1 MNWAGKHGSKHIKL
15 YGTLTDKRTGE
26 PTAATLEV
34 ESYKSFSRP
43 ANTYFWEG
51 ANYKIV
57 GKNGK
62 RCRIENKMLGYNIET
77 EEWGI
82 AASGSQTGALT
93 LQKEVADTNYNFVL
107 SDEMNKQII
116 PPEEAIYQIDHALN
130 NVYYL
135 DRMEKCKASQTFV
148 INTKSND
155 LHANYRYLQK
165 YSQCELSVFIDPKTM
180 QPYEPNTD
188 EFTRRNGQTITGELR
203 VIKQHE
209 IYYKWTRSR
218 AIENTS
224 LGHQIIVDAVHFPGT
239 YRLVGETFSRSRKTG
254 KDHRYQF
261 EIPLCKMGAENNLT
275 LQADGDPTTFNM
287 TLKVLRR
294 EDGVMMKLTQYSVE
308 EAKYDGHV
316 SGSTNVTPKAEVVT
330 EDPTIGSD

>member
-1 MNWAGKHGSKHIKL
+1 
-15 YGTLTDKRTGE
+15 
-26 PTAATLEV
+26 
-34 ESYKSFSRP
+34 
-43 ANTYFWEG
+43 
-51 ANYKIV
+51 
-57 GKNGK
+57 
-62 RCRIENKMLGYNIET
+62 
-77 EEWGI
+77 
-82 AASGSQTGALT
+82 
-93 LQKEVADTNYNFVL
+93 
-107 SDEMNKQII
+107 MNKQII

-308 EAKYDGHV
+308 EAKYDGYV